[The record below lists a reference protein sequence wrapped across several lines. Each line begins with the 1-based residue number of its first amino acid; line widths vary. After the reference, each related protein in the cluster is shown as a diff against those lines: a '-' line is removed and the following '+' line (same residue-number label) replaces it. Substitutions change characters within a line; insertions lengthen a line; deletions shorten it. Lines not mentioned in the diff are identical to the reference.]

1 MATSSKDQKDKSSVS
16 LSPRFEQAFSYA
28 FKLHKNQKRKA
39 TNVPYIAHLLGVTAL
54 VLEAGG
60 DEDEAIAALLHD
72 AAEDQGGQRTL
83 NAIEDQFGVRV
94 ARIVA
99 ECSDSISI
107 FKAPWKQRK
116 SQYLARLS
124 NADMSVRRVSLADK
138 LHNCRDILR
147 TYREIG
153 DETWARF
160 SGGKDGTLWYYEEL
174 VRIFLQTG
182 RDSYTL
188 ELERVFSELSEAAG
202 HKPYLAEA

>member
-1 MATSSKDQKDKSSVS
+1 MTTRSKDQQDKSKVT

-28 FKLHKNQKRKA
+28 YKLHKNQKRKA
-39 TNVPYIAHLLGVTAL
+39 TNVPYIAHLLGVTSL

-83 NAIEDQFGVRV
+83 NEIKDQFGDRV

-99 ECSDSISI
+99 DCSDSISI

-116 SQYLARLS
+116 SEYLARLS
-124 NADMSVRRVSLADK
+124 NADKSVRRVSLADK

-153 DETWARF
+153 DQTWSRF
-160 SGGKDGTLWYYEEL
+160 TGGKDGTLWYYQEL

-182 RDSYTL
+182 RDSFTL
-188 ELERVFSELSEAAG
+188 ELERVVAELIEVSG
-202 HKPYLAEA
+202 SKQDVTND

>member
-1 MATSSKDQKDKSSVS
+1 MTSNSKDQKIISTVT
-16 LSPRFEQAFSYA
+16 LSPRFEQAFGYA

-39 TNVPYIAHLLGVTAL
+39 TNVPYIAHLLGVTSL

-83 NAIEDQFGVRV
+83 NEIKEQFGDRV

-99 ECSDSISI
+99 ECSDSVSI
-107 FKAPWKQRK
+107 FKPPWKQRK
-116 SQYLARLS
+116 SDYLARLS

-153 DETWARF
+153 DQTWSRF
-160 SGGKDGTLWYYEEL
+160 TGGKEGTLWYYEEL

-182 RDSYTL
+182 RDSFTL
-188 ELERVFSELSEAAG
+188 ELERVVAELIEISGTKTNVAND
-202 HKPYLAEA
+202 